1 MGRRKQR
8 TERRT
13 DKAAHHSEERKGKY
27 QTAKGRTRNGS
38 EIRKAAEQR
47 SAKSIR
53 PLIFGLVTLCSF
65 LRRSRQV
72 ESRAHRRSIMRRING
87 DPLLRGA
94 RQSAVPIKSP
104 PSRPGRR
111 CGAKSWRG
119 MNSWRG

>member
-38 EIRKAAEQR
+38 EIRKAAQQR
-47 SAKSIR
+47 SAKR
-53 PLIFGLVTLCSF
+53 NGPLISGLVTLCSF
-65 LRRSRQV
+65 LRRSRQMK
-72 ESRAHRRSIMRRING
+72 SRAHRRSDMRQING

-94 RQSAVPIKSP
+94 RQTVMPIKSA
-104 PSRPGRR
+104 PSRP
-111 CGAKSWRG
+111 A
-119 MNSWRG
+119 